1 MIELIEFI
9 VKELVDRK
17 EKVSVEIKPDGE
29 AEVVLI
35 HVDPS
40 DIGKIIGKQ
49 GRIVTA
55 IRTVVK
61 AVGMKKGIH
70 YTVEIVDNKE

>member
-1 MIELIEFI
+1 MIEFVEFI

-17 EKVSVEIKPDGE
+17 DEVSVEIKTDGE
-29 AEVVLI
+29 NEVILI
-35 HVDPS
+35 HVNPS
-40 DIGKIIGKQ
+40 DTGKIIGKQ

-61 AVGMKKGIH
+61 AVGMKKGIR
-70 YTVEIVDNKE
+70 YTVEIVDSKE